1 MRSAS
6 LYAKQ
11 QVVAANPVSELI
23 GKLKERR
30 LELALSLADG
40 YAINIESY
48 HRMVGTYQGLGEA
61 LDILDDILTEKDEDL

>member
-1 MRSAS
+1 MQSAS
-6 LYAKQ
+6 LCVKPQA
-11 QVVAANPVSELI
+11 VAVNLVSELI

-48 HRMVGTYQGLGEA
+48 QRLVGQYQGLGEA
-61 LDILDDILTEKDEDL
+61 LDILDNILTEKDEDL

>member
-1 MRSAS
+1 
-6 LYAKQ
+6 
-11 QVVAANPVSELI
+11 VVVNPVSDLI
-23 GKLKERR
+23 GKIKERR

-61 LDILDDILTEKDEDL
+61 LDILDNILNDEDEDL

>member
-1 MRSAS
+1 M
-6 LYAKQ
+6 
-11 QVVAANPVSELI
+11 VVNPVSELI

-48 HRMVGTYQGLGEA
+48 HRLVGTYQGLGEA
-61 LDILDDILTEKDEDL
+61 LDILDNILTEKDEDL

>member
-1 MRSAS
+1 
-6 LYAKQ
+6 
-11 QVVAANPVSELI
+11 VGVNPVSELI
-23 GKLKERR
+23 GKLKARR

-61 LDILDDILTEKDEDL
+61 LDILDSILNDEDENL

>member
-1 MRSAS
+1 
-6 LYAKQ
+6 
-11 QVVAANPVSELI
+11 VVVNPVSELI
-23 GKLKERR
+23 GKIKERR

-61 LDILDDILTEKDEDL
+61 LDILDNILNEEDEDL

>member
-1 MRSAS
+1 
-6 LYAKQ
+6 
-11 QVVAANPVSELI
+11 VVVNPVSELI

-61 LDILDDILTEKDEDL
+61 LDILDGILTEKDEDL

>member
-1 MRSAS
+1 MG
-6 LYAKQ
+6 
-11 QVVAANPVSELI
+11 VNPVSELI

-61 LDILDDILTEKDEDL
+61 LDILDAILTEKDEDL

>member
-1 MRSAS
+1 VS
-6 LYAKQ
+6 LRVKRPA
-11 QVVAANPVSELI
+11 VVVNPVSDLI
-23 GKLKERR
+23 GKIKERR

-61 LDILDDILTEKDEDL
+61 LDILDNILNEEDEDL

>member
-1 MRSAS
+1 M
-6 LYAKQ
+6 
-11 QVVAANPVSELI
+11 VVNPVSELI

-61 LDILDDILTEKDEDL
+61 LDILDNILAEKDEDL